1 MITALT
7 LAPVVAAVLILA
19 LPERRARAVA
29 LAGALVSLTLAV
41 WMLVQFNEQ
50 PGDLKFEE
58 KVEWIPTLGI
68 DYFVA
73 LDGTNALV
81 VLLSALLAPLVVLAS
96 WQHTDRPRTYFV
108 LLSLLFT
115 GLFGTFTAL
124 NFFHW
129 FLYWEMALVPAFF
142 LIKLFGTGEDRHRA
156 ALNFFLFTVIGSVA
170 MLLGFLLLYSNLPAD
185 MKTFDFVSPSESEL
199 SLVGLA
205 NDPSGP
211 ITAIKGAPIIFCAIL
226 AGLWVKVP
234 LAPLHIWQ
242 APAYAAAPA
251 PVVMLLTG
259 VMSKMGVYGFLRI
272 IVPIFPEQ
280 LSEYAGALLVFA
292 LITILWGA
300 FLALRQTD
308 LKRLL
313 AFSSLNHVA
322 YCVLGVG
329 ALGIAADGLKVDA
342 RALVTQGIILQMF
355 AHGLAAAGLFYLV
368 GLLEE
373 RSGTRGRDD
382 FGGLSAVTPRFA
394 AAFFILTF
402 CSLGLPFMAGFAA
415 EFLIFSGTFAVA
427 PGVTVVATLG
437 LLATAVFLLTMLQR
451 VFTGPINEQYKSMPD
466 LTRNEILILTPI
478 IILIF
483 WAGIYPT
490 TWLEFSQKLTQ
501 MIP

>member
-29 LAGALVSLTLAV
+29 LAGALVSLSLAV

-68 DYFVA
+68 DYFVG

-81 VLLSALLAPLVVLAS
+81 LLLSALLAPLVVLAS

-129 FLYWEMALVPAFF
+129 FIYWELALVPPFF
-142 LIKLFGTGEDRHRA
+142 IIKLFGKGEERHSA
-156 ALNFFLFTVIGSVA
+156 ALNFFLFTVLGSVA
-170 MLLGFLLLYSNLPAD
+170 MLLGFLFLYQQTD
-185 MKTFDFVSPSESEL
+185 TFDFIELAEKGVSPL
-199 SLVGLA
+199 
-205 NDPSGP
+205 
-211 ITAIKGAPIIFCAIL
+211 IFCAVL

-242 APAYAAAPA
+242 APAYAAAPT
-251 PVVMLLTG
+251 PVAMLLTG

-280 LSEYAGALLVFA
+280 LKQHAGTLMAFA
-292 LITILWGA
+292 LVTILWGA

-342 RALVTQGIILQMF
+342 HALATQGVILQMF

-373 RSGTRGRDD
+373 RTGLRGRND

-394 AAFFILTF
+394 AVFFILTF

-427 PGVTVVATLG
+427 PGVTIAATLG

-490 TWLEFSQKLTQ
+490 TWLEFSQKLTH